1 MLCQLQPGLHFR
13 MEIKDCKGMGVGFEE
28 HMCQLK
34 LFEDKLR
41 RFWLMPS
48 SSQLTLVMSKVTVV
62 PTTWLPTQ
70 V

>member
-1 MLCQLQPGLHFR
+1 
-13 MEIKDCKGMGVGFEE
+13 MGAGFEE
-28 HMCQLK
+28 HICQLK

-41 RFWLMPS
+41 IFWLMPS

-62 PTTWLPTQ
+62 PTTTWLPTQ